1 MNCHSG
7 EIPMQAHRPG
17 EILVVDGDSNF
28 LTFAA
33 TTLQRRGHAVRVCAY
48 AAEARDHVERHFF
61 DAVLCSMALPDSS
74 GAEFCTWIKSHEDL
88 QGLPV
93 ALLVEETSNQNTDD
107 IIANLMRDV
116 APGSLQLSGPLAPD
130 EFIVRTVR
138 AEEFAIRVGGLLKLR
153 RYREEIGNAL
163 TALLS
168 VAEGVEEQ
176 DKRASGH
183 CKRLSIMG
191 VLLGASMGCSE
202 YELLTLERAGYLHDI
217 GKVAIP
223 GGILEKSQPLTPR
236 EMELIKEHC
245 VLGERLCRP
254 VMALQPVLPIIR
266 HHHERG
272 DGSGYPDGLKND
284 QIPRLVQLF
293 SIIDVYDSLRT
304 WRPYRPAITEWQAIE
319 MLRNEAK
326 RGYWNESAV
335 AVFTRDV
342 VPILND
348 HLDTSHVLWP
358 AP

>member
-1 MNCHSG
+1 
-7 EIPMQAHRPG
+7 MQAHRPG
-17 EILVVDGDSNF
+17 EILVVDGDSHF
-28 LTFAA
+28 LSFAA

-48 AAEARDHVERHFF
+48 AAEAREHVERHFF
-61 DAVLCSMALPDSS
+61 DAVLCSTVLPDSS
-74 GAEFCTWIKSHEDL
+74 GAEFCAWIKSHEDL

-93 ALLVEETSNQNTDD
+93 ALLVEESQNSDD
-107 IIANLMRDV
+107 LIANLMRDA

-168 VAEGVEEQ
+168 VAAGVEEQ
-176 DKRASGH
+176 DKRAAGH
-183 CKRLSIMG
+183 CKRLSIMA
-191 VLLGASMGCSE
+191 VLLGAALGCDE
-202 YELLTLERAGYLHDI
+202 YQLLTLERAGYLHDI

-223 GGILEKSQPLTPR
+223 GAILEKVQPLTPR
-236 EMELIKEHC
+236 EMEVIKEHC

-254 VMALQPVLPIIR
+254 VAALQPVLPIIR

-272 DGSGYPDGLKND
+272 DGSGYPDRLKND
-284 QIPRLVQLF
+284 QIPRLAQLF
-293 SIIDVYDSLRT
+293 SIVDVYDSLRT
-304 WRPYRPAITEWQAIE
+304 WRPYRPALNDWQAVD
-319 MLRNEAK
+319 MLRNEAR
-326 RGYWNESAV
+326 RGFWNQAMCETFA
-335 AVFTRDV
+335 RDV

-358 AP
+358 TE